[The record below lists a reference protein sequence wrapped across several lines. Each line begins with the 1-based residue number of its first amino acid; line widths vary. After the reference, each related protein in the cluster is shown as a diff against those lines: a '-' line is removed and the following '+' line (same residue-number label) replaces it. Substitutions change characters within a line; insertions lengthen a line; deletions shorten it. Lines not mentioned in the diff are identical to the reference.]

1 MTHTASGVWPRVPKT
16 PAEVG
21 EGEMFDELQLH
32 TRRWAGAQ
40 IVQVREAPPPPNT
53 NDLQVLELKKKA
65 GDMVNASLLSSE
77 LLHQHVVWNR
87 KTLQT

>member
-1 MTHTASGVWPRVPKT
+1 MIHTASGVWLRVSKT

-32 TRRWAGAQ
+32 ARRWAGAQ
-40 IVQVREAPPPPNT
+40 IIKVREAPPPPNT
-53 NDLQVLELKKKA
+53 NIASARVEEESDK
-65 GDMVNASLLSSE
+65 VNESLLSSE
-77 LLHQHVVWNR
+77 SLHQHVVWNR